1 MAVQT
6 LIALGI
12 VFTAAG
18 IALYRIIKSLT
29 NPLKKCNGC
38 GKGCGGCSLEDLKH
52 EIELK
57 KSLKREENQLFNS
70 NS

>member
-1 MAVQT
+1 MVFQT
-6 LIALGI
+6 YIALAI
-12 VFTAAG
+12 VFTATG

-38 GKGCGGCSLEDLKH
+38 GKGCGGCSPEELKH

-57 KSLKREENQLFNS
+57 KQQKLHD
-70 NS
+70 